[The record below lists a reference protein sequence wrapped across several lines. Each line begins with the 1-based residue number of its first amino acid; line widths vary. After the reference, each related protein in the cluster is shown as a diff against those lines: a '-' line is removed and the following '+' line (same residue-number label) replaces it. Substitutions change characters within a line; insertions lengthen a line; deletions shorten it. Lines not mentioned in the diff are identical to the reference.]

1 MLVPHHASPA
11 RAVSTDEET
20 GISEDGRLPMLIRS
34 LFRPPPAG
42 MIALLRGPNVVIS
55 LGTFAA
61 GLYALKGQR
70 VFLVDA
76 GNSTDPYIV
85 SRLALAARR
94 NPREVLSRIH
104 VVRTFTVHQLA
115 ALTFRRLTPFIRRH
129 APGLVILSG
138 ATSLFADANVPLREG
153 QWLLQK
159 IAAEMR
165 RQAEMGCKVLVT
177 AADAPVESGRKHL
190 HRPWLD
196 VASRSIRIT
205 QSDQGLVLQQE
216 KPFSHRIETLPADQL
231 AAFLR

>member
-1 MLVPHHASPA
+1 MLIPHHASPA
-11 RAVSTDEET
+11 RVVSTDEET
-20 GISEDGRLPMLIRS
+20 GMSQDGRLPMLIRS

-61 GLYALKGQR
+61 GLYALKGER
-70 VFLVDA
+70 VFLIDA

-94 NPREVLSRIH
+94 DPQQILSQIH

-138 ATSLFADANVPLREG
+138 ATSLFADVNVPFREG
-153 QWLLQK
+153 QWLLRE
-159 IAAEMR
+159 IAAEVK
-165 RQAEMGCKVLVT
+165 RQAEMSCKVLVT

-190 HRPWLD
+190 HLPWLD
-196 VASRSIRIT
+196 VASRSIRIEQT
-205 QSDQGLVLQQE
+205 GQGLIVRHE
-216 KPFSHRIETLPADQL
+216 KPHSPRVETLPADQL

>member
-1 MLVPHHASPA
+1 MLIPHHASPA
-11 RAVSTDEET
+11 TVVSADEET
-20 GISEDGRLPMLIRS
+20 GMFQDGRLPMLIRS
-34 LFRPPPAG
+34 LFRPPLAG
-42 MIALLRGPNVVIS
+42 MVALLRGPHVVIS

-94 NPREVLSRIH
+94 DPREVLSRIH

-115 ALTFRRLTPFIRRH
+115 ALTFRRLTPFIQRH

-153 QWLLQK
+153 QWLLRE
-159 IAAEMR
+159 IAAEVR

-205 QSDQGLVLQQE
+205 QGDQGFALRQE

-231 AAFLR
+231 TAFLR